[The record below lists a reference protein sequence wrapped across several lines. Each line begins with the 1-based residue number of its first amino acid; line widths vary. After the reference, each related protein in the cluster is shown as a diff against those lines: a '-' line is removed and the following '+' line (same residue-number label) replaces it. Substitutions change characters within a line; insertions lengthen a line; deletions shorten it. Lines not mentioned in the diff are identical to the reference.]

1 MNCVDL
7 FIEAVQRN
15 PQKLA
20 IIHKNEH
27 ISYGQLRDE
36 VLRTV
41 TYFKSKGIKAGD
53 RILVFVPMSI
63 DLYRIVLALFSMGA
77 TAVFLDEWVNKKR
90 MELCCEIAQCNGFVG
105 GLKARLLGLFSKEIR
120 RIPIKLKLK
129 KLGPITQSVQE
140 VDANTPA
147 LITFTTG
154 STGRPKAAN
163 RTHGFLMEQF
173 NALIDEIE
181 PKPTDIDM
189 PVLPIVLFM
198 NLGVGCTSL
207 IADFSM
213 SKPEKADFSLIVS
226 TMEKEKVNRCTAS
239 PFFIEQLSRHVL
251 KGNQKL
257 SLQKIF
263 TGGAPVFPK
272 SAVLF
277 QQAFP
282 QSDITIVYGST
293 EAEPISSIMASELLQ
308 HGTFMDKGLA
318 VGKIYA
324 GAEVRI
330 ITITEESLYDIS
342 EKQFEE
348 IQKMDGEI
356 GEIIVSGQHVLGSYF
371 NSDQA
376 FVRSKIKNGN
386 KLWHRTGD
394 SGFLIGEQLY
404 LTGRHAQL
412 INFQG
417 RNLSPFI
424 IENKVQTIEGVRM
437 GTLLQVKNK
446 LILILELDQ
455 EREEIDVSSLD
466 IPYDQIKYV
475 SKIPRDPRHRS
486 KIDYQVLEKMIEVN

>member
-7 FIEAVQRN
+7 FIEAAQRN

-105 GLKARLLGLFSKEIR
+105 GWKARLLGLFSKEIR

-293 EAEPISSIMASELLQ
+293 EAEPISSIKASELLQ

>member
-105 GLKARLLGLFSKEIR
+105 GWKARLLGLFSKEIR

-251 KGNQKL
+251 KANQKL
-257 SLQKIF
+257 LLQKIF

-293 EAEPISSIMASELLQ
+293 EAEPISSIKASELLQ

-417 RNLSPFI
+417 RILSPFI

>member
-7 FIEAVQRN
+7 FIEAAQRN

-105 GLKARLLGLFSKEIR
+105 GWKARLLGLFSKEIR

-417 RNLSPFI
+417 RILSPFI
-424 IENKVQTIEGVRM
+424 IENKVQAIEGVRM